1 MRQVWATNRKHRP
14 TVPLL
19 DTVSAPTEDRGL
31 DELLPTST
39 PAADRELFEAVY
51 VRRETLVEL
60 AAEKGCKPTTMHQ
73 RAKRARDHL
82 RKELEKIGM

>member
-1 MRQVWATNRKHRP
+1 MAEKVKKAT
-14 TVPLL
+14 
-19 DTVSAPTEDRGL
+19 
-31 DELLPTST
+31 
-39 PAADRELFEAVY
+39 RESFG
-51 VRRETLVEL
+51 ETLVEL